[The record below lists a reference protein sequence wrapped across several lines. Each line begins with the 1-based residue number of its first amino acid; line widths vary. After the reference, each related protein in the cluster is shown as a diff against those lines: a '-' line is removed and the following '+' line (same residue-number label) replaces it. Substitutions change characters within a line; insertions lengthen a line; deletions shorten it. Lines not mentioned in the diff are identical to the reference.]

1 MLFSEVC
8 VAHPKTIKIALAFA
22 AVLAFGVAQDKPPE
36 KKPKNQAEYDLITGS
51 AKDADAA
58 NRLKTLQKWAT
69 DFPDTAYTDE
79 RQQMFLVTYE
89 QLKDNRNAVE
99 KAKEIIAKH
108 PNDFLSLQAVM
119 LFGLTLNNN
128 APTPADLDLVQ
139 KTCEYVIDNADK
151 VFATDNKPSITA
163 ATDWPKMRPYY
174 EPLARH
180 TIAQIYLARKND
192 AIAEEGLTKMTQ
204 KWPNDAVLDQMLAR
218 VLVTESKA
226 APQKYPTAMFYYARA
241 AAYDGEGALPAAD
254 KQQSLAYVTRA
265 YKAYHGSDEG
275 LSGLLAM
282 AKANPAPPA
291 DFKILSTAD
300 IAQAK
305 ADAEAKEAAANPVMA
320 MWKTIKTGLTG
331 DGADAFWAS
340 VNDAGLPGKNP
351 TTGEEMKFKAKLV
364 EAKPPIRPK
373 ILIVSVEKPEGD
385 ITLKFDMPLPGK
397 MEPGAELEFT
407 GTAKAYTKDPYML
420 TLEVDKEN
428 LVGWKP
434 VTPPRP
440 AQRKKA
446 Q

>member
-8 VAHPKTIKIALAFA
+8 VAHQKTIKIALAFA
-22 AVLAFGVAQDKPPE
+22 AVVAFGVAQDKPPE
-36 KKPKNQAEYDLITGS
+36 KKPKNQAEYDLITAI
-51 AKDADAA
+51 AKDADLA
-58 NRLKTLQKWAT
+58 NRLKSLQKWAT
-69 DFPDTAYTDE
+69 DFPDSDYADE
-79 RQQMFLVTYE
+79 RQQSFLVTYE

-99 KAKEIIAKH
+99 KAKEILGKH

-128 APTPADLDLVQ
+128 APSPADLDLVQ
-139 KTCEYVIDNADK
+139 KTCEYVADNAEK
-151 VFATDNKPSITA
+151 IFAPDNKPSITA
-163 ATDWPKMRPYY
+163 AADWPKMRPYY

-204 KWPNDAVLDQMLAR
+204 KWPTDAVLDQMLAR
-218 VLVTESKA
+218 VLVAESKA
-226 APQKYPTAMFYYARA
+226 APQKYPSAMFYYARA

-275 LSGLLAM
+275 LNTLLAT

-291 DFKILSTAD
+291 DFKITSTAD

-320 MWKTIKTGLTG
+320 LWKTVKTGLTG
-331 DGADAFWAS
+331 DNPDMFWES
-340 VNDAGLPGKNP
+340 VKDSGLPGNN
-351 TTGEEMKFKAKLV
+351 MKFKGKIVSMA
-364 EAKPPIRPK
+364 PPIRPK
-373 ILIVSVEKPEGD
+373 TLVVSVEKPEGD
-385 ITLKFDMPLPGK
+385 VTLKFEMPLPGK
-397 MEPGAELEFT
+397 MDVGTEIEFS
-407 GTAKAYTKDPYML
+407 GTAKAYTKEPYML
-420 TLEVDKEN
+420 TFEVEKED

-434 VTPPRP
+434 VTPPRAP
-440 AQRKKA
+440 VQKKKA

>member
-1 MLFSEVC
+1 
-8 VAHPKTIKIALAFA
+8 VAHLKLTKIALAFA
-22 AVLAFGVAQDKPPE
+22 SVLTLAVSQDKPPD
-36 KKPKNQAEYDLITGS
+36 KKPKNQAEYDLITGI
-51 AKDADAA
+51 AKDADPA
-58 NRLKTLQKWAT
+58 NRLKSLQKWAT
-69 DFPDTAYTDE
+69 DFPDSDYADE
-79 RQQMFLVTYE
+79 RQQSFLVTYE
-89 QLKDNRNAVE
+89 QMKDNRNAVD
-99 KAKEIIAKH
+99 KAKEILGKH

-128 APTPADLDLVQ
+128 NPAPADLDLVQ
-139 KTCEYVIDNADK
+139 KTCEYVVDNGDK
-151 VFATDNKPSITA
+151 IFATDNKPSITA

-180 TIAQIYLARKND
+180 TIAQVYLARKND
-192 AIAEEGLTKMTQ
+192 ALAEEGLTKMTQ

-218 VLVTESKA
+218 VLVAESKA
-226 APQKYPTAMFYYARA
+226 KPEKYPTAMFYYARA

-254 KQQSLAYVTRA
+254 KQQSLTYVTRA

-275 LSGLLAM
+275 LNTVLAT

-291 DFKILSTAD
+291 DFKITSTAD

-305 ADAEAKEAAANPVMA
+305 ADAEEAAARANPVMA

-351 TTGEEMKFKAKLV
+351 STGEEMKFKGKLV
-364 EAKPPIRPK
+364 SMKPLIRPK
-373 ILIVSVEKPEGD
+373 TLIIAVEAPEGD
-385 ITLKFDMPLPGK
+385 VTLNFEMPLAGK
-397 MEPGAELEFT
+397 MDPGAELEFT
-407 GTAKAYTKDPYML
+407 GTAKAYTKSPYML
-420 TLEVDKEN
+420 TLEVEKEN

-434 VTPPRP
+434 VTPPRAP
-440 AQRKKA
+440 VQKKKA